1 MRSVH
6 SVAVLAPRGAVGF
19 DLAAVCQ
26 VFASVRLPDGSAPY
40 EVRVC
45 GDSPVTATAA
55 DVPCFELTAAH
66 PLEAALEA
74 DTVVVPG
81 VHGHGAEPDRRAV
94 EVLRAAADRGSRV
107 ASICT
112 GAFLLAEAGLLEDA
126 PATTHWRAADRLARA
141 YPGVRVRPSVLFVDN
156 GRVLTSAGVA
166 AGLDLCLH
174 MVSRDHGAAV
184 AARTARVLVVPLR
197 REGGQA
203 QFVSHP
209 APDAADGAVR
219 LQETLEWL
227 HGSLHRTLTLSDIAR
242 HAGLSVR
249 SLNRHFRAQ
258 TGTTP
263 MRWLLWARVER
274 ARELLETTDL
284 AVERVAGLCGFGS
297 AVSMRAHFRK
307 RLGTSPAAY
316 REAFRAPLP

>member
-1 MRSVH
+1 MHV
-6 SVAVLAPRGAVGF
+6 VAVPALRGAVGF
-19 DLAAVCQ
+19 DLTTVCQ

-45 GDSPVTATAA
+45 ADAPVTTTAMGM
-55 DVPCFELTAAH
+55 PCFELTPTH
-66 PLEAALEA
+66 PLAAALDA

-81 VHGHGAEPDRRAV
+81 VAGPDAV
-94 EVLRAAADRGSRV
+94 PQPEVVALLRKAAAAGRRV

-112 GAFLLAEAGLLEDA
+112 GAFLLAEAGLLDGAE
-126 PATTHWRAADRLARA
+126 ATTHWLAADRLAQA
-141 YPGVRVRPSVLFVDN
+141 YPGVRVRPAVLFVDN

-174 MVSRDHGAAV
+174 LVSRDHGAAV
-184 AARTARVLVVPLR
+184 AARAARALVVPLR

-209 APDAADGAVR
+209 APGAAPGPAG
-219 LQETLEWL
+219 LQDTLEWL
-227 HGSLHRTLTLSDIAR
+227 HRNLHRTLPLADIAG

-263 MRWLLWARVER
+263 LRWLLWARVER
-274 ARELLETTDL
+274 ARELLETTGL
-284 AVERVAGLCGFGS
+284 PVERVAGLCGFGT
-297 AVSMRAHFRK
+297 AVSMRAHFHR

-316 REAFRAPLP
+316 RRTFRAPVP